1 MPSELCFLPS
11 HPLPTT
17 PSRCEY
23 FSFVWIKRPF
33 ERTDTRHALFHCD
46 KAVTFPA
53 GHSWHEK
60 GLFVPF
66 LQEQQELLSLAAE
79 CCIHRSGKTP
89 PAWISPLPLLQKKRN
104 SKVCEITGWILT
116 NQSANDKESTLSTPH
131 LSRFHLA
138 HILQKRAV
146 ALWAVSYLS
155 SKEPEITFFSIGWVG
170 GRNVY
175 FSKGTCK
182 RRPSPYSWLSWSW
195 QALGRWR
202 HSLRVPRCEGSHPSL
217 HPAMPWA
224 EFQTSA
230 VASLLSTGSVIGEKH
245 ESGEE
250 EDQKLV

>member
-89 PAWISPLPLLQKKRN
+89 PAWISPLPLLQKKGKAKYVKSLVGFWQTNLQTIKKVLCPLHTYLAFILRIYFRN
-104 SKVCEITGWILT
+104 EPWHYELSLT
-116 NQSANDKESTLSTPH
+116 
-131 LSRFHLA
+131 
-138 HILQKRAV
+138 
-146 ALWAVSYLS
+146 
-155 SKEPEITFFSIGWVG
+155 
-170 GRNVY
+170 
-175 FSKGTCK
+175 
-182 RRPSPYSWLSWSW
+182 
-195 QALGRWR
+195 
-202 HSLRVPRCEGSHPSL
+202 
-217 HPAMPWA
+217 
-224 EFQTSA
+224 
-230 VASLLSTGSVIGEKH
+230 
-245 ESGEE
+245 
-250 EDQKLV
+250 